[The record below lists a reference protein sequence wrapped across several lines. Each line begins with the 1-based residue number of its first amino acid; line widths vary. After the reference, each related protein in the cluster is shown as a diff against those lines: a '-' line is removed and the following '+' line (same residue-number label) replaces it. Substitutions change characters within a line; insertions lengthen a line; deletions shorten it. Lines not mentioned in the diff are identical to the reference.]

1 MNTARK
7 RYEAKTKVVT
17 FRVNHELY
25 DELKKLKAK
34 SGLSFADLVKL
45 GAGIA
50 REEIEDK
57 MEEVHNLQGKLAQL
71 REAEQAGKK
80 TVADM
85 LEKEKQAQHEKL
97 ERELEIFRLFDLGW
111 SIEEVDFKL
120 KMGRRALSKYFDEWA
135 EMRGEREK
143 LQEELLKRC
152 VRRHIS
158 VLTEQIAW
166 RASRNTLE
174 DAKMQLERCRYLL
187 MDPSLMRESEKV
199 FFLTEYSSSIFI

>member
-57 MEEVHNLQGKLAQL
+57 IEEIRNLQGKLEQL
-71 REAEQAGKK
+71 KKAEQAKRQL
-80 TVADM
+80 VADM
-85 LEKEKQAQHEKL
+85 MAKEKQAQHQKL
-97 ERELEIFRLFDLGW
+97 EREIEIFRLFDRGW

-120 KMGRRALSKYFDEWA
+120 KTGRREVSKYFNEWG
-135 EMRGEREK
+135 ELRGEKEK
-143 LQEELLKRC
+143 LQAELLKKCLHNYILCLQENIRYRL
-152 VRRHIS
+152 VGRATEEARRQLEYYRRMLANPS
-158 VLTEQIAW
+158 ELTEEEKTLLIADY
-166 RASRNTLE
+166 S
-174 DAKMQLERCRYLL
+174 Y
-187 MDPSLMRESEKV
+187 
-199 FFLTEYSSSIFI
+199 FL

>member
-57 MEEVHNLQGKLAQL
+57 IEEIRNLEGKLEQL
-71 REAEQAGKK
+71 REAEQSEKQL
-80 TVADM
+80 VADM
-85 LEKEKQAQHEKL
+85 MVKEKQAQHEKL
-97 ERELEIFRLFDLGW
+97 EREIEIFRLFDLGW

-120 KMGRRALSKYFDEWA
+120 KMGRREVSKYFNEWG
-135 EMRGEREK
+135 ELRGEKEK
-143 LQEELLKRC
+143 LQEELLKKCLHNYILSLQENIQYRLVGRATEEAKRQLEYYRC
-152 VRRHIS
+152 MLANPS
-158 VLTEQIAW
+158 KLTEEEKTLLIADY
-166 RASRNTLE
+166 S
-174 DAKMQLERCRYLL
+174 Y
-187 MDPSLMRESEKV
+187 
-199 FFLTEYSSSIFI
+199 FL

>member
-17 FRVNHELY
+17 FRVNRELY

-57 MEEVHNLQGKLAQL
+57 IEEIRNLEGKLEQL
-71 REAEQAGKK
+71 REAEQAEKQM
-80 TVADM
+80 VADM
-85 LEKEKQAQHEKL
+85 MVKEKQAQHERL
-97 ERELEIFRLFDLGW
+97 ERDIEVFRLFDLGW

-120 KMGRRALSKYFDEWA
+120 GLGRRALSKYFNEWA
-135 EMRGEREK
+135 EMRGEKEK
-143 LQEELLKRC
+143 IQEELFKKC
-152 VRRHIS
+152 VRRHIA
-158 VLTEQIAW
+158 VLTDQIAW
-166 RASRNTLE
+166 RATKGALE
-174 DAKMQLERCRYLL
+174 EAKNQLERCRYLL
-187 MDPSLMRESEKV
+187 MDPSQVLEREKV
-199 FFLTEYSSSIFI
+199 FLLTEYCYSF

>member
-1 MNTARK
+1 MNTDRE

-17 FRVNHELY
+17 FRVSQELY
-25 DELKKLKAK
+25 AELKRVQVE
-34 SGLSFADLVKL
+34 SGLSFADLIKL

-57 MEEVHNLQGKLAQL
+57 IKEINHLQERLKQL
-71 REAEQAGKK
+71 REEEQAGKQM
-80 TVADM
+80 VADM
-85 LEKEKQAQHEKL
+85 TEKERQAQHQKL

-158 VLTEQIAW
+158 VLTEQI
-166 RASRNTLE
+166 T
-174 DAKMQLERCRYLL
+174 
-187 MDPSLMRESEKV
+187 
-199 FFLTEYSSSIFI
+199 

>member
-34 SGLSFADLVKL
+34 PGLSFADLVKL

-57 MEEVHNLQGKLAQL
+57 IEEIRNLEGKLEQL
-71 REAEQAGKK
+71 REAEQSEKQL
-80 TVADM
+80 VADM
-85 LEKEKQAQHEKL
+85 MVKEKQAQHEKL
-97 ERELEIFRLFDLGW
+97 EREIEIFRLFDLGW

-120 KMGRRALSKYFDEWA
+120 KMGRREVSKYFNEWG
-135 EMRGEREK
+135 ELRGEKEK
-143 LQEELLKRC
+143 LQEELLKKCLHNYILSLQENIRYRL
-152 VRRHIS
+152 VGRATEEAKRQLEYYRRMLANPS
-158 VLTEQIAW
+158 KLTEEEKTLLIADY
-166 RASRNTLE
+166 S
-174 DAKMQLERCRYLL
+174 Y
-187 MDPSLMRESEKV
+187 
-199 FFLTEYSSSIFI
+199 FL

>member
-57 MEEVHNLQGKLAQL
+57 IEEVHNLQGKLAQL
-71 REAEQAGKK
+71 REAEQAKRQL
-80 TVADM
+80 VADM
-85 LEKEKQAQHEKL
+85 MAKEKQAQHQKL
-97 ERELEIFRLFDLGW
+97 EREIEIFRLFDRGW

-120 KMGRRALSKYFDEWA
+120 KMGRREVSKYFNEWG
-135 EMRGEREK
+135 ELRGEKEK
-143 LQEELLKRC
+143 LQAELLKKCLHNYILCLQENIRYRL
-152 VRRHIS
+152 VGRATEEARRQLEYYRRMLANPS
-158 VLTEQIAW
+158 ELTEEEKTLLIADY
-166 RASRNTLE
+166 S
-174 DAKMQLERCRYLL
+174 Y
-187 MDPSLMRESEKV
+187 
-199 FFLTEYSSSIFI
+199 FL

>member
-57 MEEVHNLQGKLAQL
+57 IEEIRNLQGKLEQL
-71 REAEQAGKK
+71 KKAEQAGKQ
-80 TVADM
+80 TVAAM
-85 LEKEKQAQHEKL
+85 MVKEKQAQHEKL
-97 ERELEIFRLFDLGW
+97 EREIEIFRLFDRGW
-111 SIEEVDFKL
+111 SIEQVDYKL
-120 KMGRRALSKYFDEWA
+120 RLGRREVSKYFNEWC
-135 EMRGEREK
+135 ELRGEREK
-143 LQEELLKRC
+143 LQTELLKKCLHNYILSLQENIRYRLVGRATEEAKRQLEYYRC
-152 VRRHIS
+152 MLANPS
-158 VLTEQIAW
+158 KLTEEEKTLLIADY
-166 RASRNTLE
+166 S
-174 DAKMQLERCRYLL
+174 YLL
-187 MDPSLMRESEKV
+187 
-199 FFLTEYSSSIFI
+199 

>member
-50 REEIEDK
+50 RDEIEDK
-57 MEEVHNLQGKLAQL
+57 IEEINNLQGRLKQL
-71 REAEQAGKK
+71 REEEQAGKQ
-80 TVADM
+80 TVAEM
-85 LEKEKQAQHEKL
+85 IEKEKQVQHKKL

-120 KMGRRALSKYFDEWA
+120 KMGRREVSKYFNEWG
-135 EMRGEREK
+135 ELRGEKEK
-143 LQEELLKRC
+143 LQAELLKKCLHNYILSLQENIRYRLVGRATEEAKRQLEYYRC
-152 VRRHIS
+152 MLANPS
-158 VLTEQIAW
+158 KLTEEEKTLLIADY
-166 RASRNTLE
+166 S
-174 DAKMQLERCRYLL
+174 YLL
-187 MDPSLMRESEKV
+187 
-199 FFLTEYSSSIFI
+199 

>member
-57 MEEVHNLQGKLAQL
+57 IEEIHGLREKLEQL
-71 REAEQAGKK
+71 REAENAGKK

-85 LEKEKQAQHEKL
+85 IEKEKQVQHKKL
-97 ERELEIFRLFDLGW
+97 ERDLEIFKLFDLGW

-120 KMGRRALSKYFDEWA
+120 RLGRREISKYFNEWG
-135 EMRGEREK
+135 ELRGEKEK
-143 LQEELLKRC
+143 LQEELLKKCLHNYILSLKENIQYRLVGRATEEAKRQLEYYRC
-152 VRRHIS
+152 MLANPS
-158 VLTEQIAW
+158 KLTEEEKTLLIADY
-166 RASRNTLE
+166 S
-174 DAKMQLERCRYLL
+174 YLL
-187 MDPSLMRESEKV
+187 
-199 FFLTEYSSSIFI
+199 

>member
-1 MNTARK
+1 MNTARE

-17 FRVNHELY
+17 FRVSQELY
-25 DELKKLKAK
+25 AELKRVQSE

-45 GAGIA
+45 GADIA

-57 MEEVHNLQGKLAQL
+57 IEEINNLQGRLKQL
-71 REAEQAGKK
+71 REEEQAGKH

-85 LEKEKQAQHEKL
+85 IEKEKQAQHQKL

-120 KMGRRALSKYFDEWA
+120 RLGRREVSKYFDEWA

-143 LQEELLKRC
+143 LHEELLKKCLYNYILSLQENIRYRL
-152 VRRHIS
+152 VGRATEEAKQQLEYYRRMLANPS
-158 VLTEQIAW
+158 KLTEEEKTLLIADY
-166 RASRNTLE
+166 S
-174 DAKMQLERCRYLL
+174 Y
-187 MDPSLMRESEKV
+187 
-199 FFLTEYSSSIFI
+199 FL

>member
-50 REEIEDK
+50 REEIENK
-57 MEEVHNLQGKLAQL
+57 MEEILNLQGRLKRL
-71 REAEQAGKK
+71 REEEQAWKQ

-85 LEKEKQAQHEKL
+85 IEKEKQAQHQKL

-111 SIEEVDFKL
+111 SIEQVDFKL
-120 KMGRRALSKYFDEWA
+120 KMGRRALSKYFNEWA
-135 EMRGEREK
+135 EMRGEKEK
-143 LQEELLKRC
+143 MAEC
-152 VRRHIS
+152 
-158 VLTEQIAW
+158 
-166 RASRNTLE
+166 LE
-174 DAKMQLERCRYLL
+174 
-187 MDPSLMRESEKV
+187 
-199 FFLTEYSSSIFI
+199 F